1 MENWKL
7 NDGSNMSRQ
16 SADKK
21 ENLFVEKVIKILDV
35 SINFFNKLI
44 LHRPDLHNVH
54 ACKQNSIDVHALVN
68 SRKKVLDMCMI
79 SWIL

>member
-1 MENWKL
+1 MNYVTSVVHL
-7 NDGSNMSRQ
+7 DCN
-16 SADKK
+16 K
-21 ENLFVEKVIKILDV
+21 EEHIY
-35 SINFFNKLI
+35 
-44 LHRPDLHNVH
+44 LHNVH